1 MVDITAAQAAA
12 AGEEIAERMTRRA
25 LLGARFDAG
34 LARDVISILV
44 KLEEDLAGQ
53 IAAIDITGPARPT
66 ARRARLERL
75 LEDTRKAIRANYRRV
90 RLLTERQLD
99 ELFEIEAEATRAA
112 MRGSLQSAGVRLGVS
127 LPTDT
132 YLAALAEE
140 TLVLGQPLSSYWARQ
155 EAGLI
160 GAFRAE
166 MEKGLTAGE
175 TVNDLI
181 RRIRGGTRQGQ
192 VVPGI
197 MAASRNQAA
206 ALVRTSAAS
215 VGNGARFATFEANL
229 DVVEKYQHLSRLDGR
244 TTEICILRAG
254 KLWDARTK
262 APIGHKLPFQPPPIH
277 INCRS
282 VLVVVVIGAEPP
294 TDQNGETWF
303 RSLSATDQNDL
314 FGRGRA
320 ELFRSGEITMSQL
333 LDQSGRP
340 IPLSDLRL
348 DERNAG
354 DRTVRRP

>member
-1 MVDITAAQAAA
+1 MADITAAQGAA

-25 LLGARFDAG
+25 ILGARYDAG
-34 LARDVISILV
+34 LARDVISILTE
-44 KLEEDLAGQ
+44 LEADLVGQ
-53 IAAIDITGPARPT
+53 IAAIDINGVARPS
-66 ARRARLERL
+66 ARRARLEQL
-75 LEDTRKAIRANYRRV
+75 LEQARKAIRANYRRV
-90 RLLTERQLD
+90 RLLTERDLD
-99 ELFEIEAEATRAA
+99 ELFEIEVEATRAA
-112 MRGSLQSAGVRLGVS
+112 VRGSFQSAGVRLNVS
-127 LPTDT
+127 LPTDG

-160 GAFRAE
+160 GAFRGE

-175 TVNDLI
+175 TINDLV

-192 VVPGI
+192 PVPGI
-197 MAASRNQAA
+197 MATSRNHAVA
-206 ALVRTSAAS
+206 MVRTSAAS

-229 DVVEKYQHLSRLDGR
+229 DVIEKYQHLSRLDGR
-244 TTEICILRAG
+244 TTQVCILRAG

-262 APIGHKLPFQPPPIH
+262 APIGHNLPFQPPPIH
-277 INCRS
+277 VSCRS

-303 RSLSATDQNDL
+303 RSLSQADQNEL

-320 ELFRSGEITMSQL
+320 DLYRRGDLTMSQL

-348 DERNAG
+348 DARNAG

>member
-1 MVDITAAQAAA
+1 MADITAAQGAA

-25 LLGARFDAG
+25 ILGARYDAG
-34 LARDVISILV
+34 LARDVIAILD
-44 KLEEDLAGQ
+44 KLERDLVSQ

-66 ARRARLERL
+66 ARRARLETL
-75 LEDTRKAIRANYRRV
+75 LSDTRKAIRANYRRV
-90 RLLTERQLD
+90 RVLTENELD
-99 ELFEIEAEATRAA
+99 QLFEIEADATRAA
-112 MRGSLQSAGVRLGVS
+112 MRGSFNSVGVRVGVS
-127 LPTDT
+127 LPGDT

-140 TLVLGQPLSSYWARQ
+140 TLVLGQPLSGYWARQ

-181 RRIRGGTRQGQ
+181 RRVRGGTRQGQ
-192 VVPGI
+192 IVPGI

-215 VGNGARFATFEANL
+215 VGNSARFATFEANL
-229 DVVEKYQHLSRLDGR
+229 DVIEKYQHLSRLDGR
-244 TTEICILRAG
+244 TTQICILRAG

-262 APIGHKLPFQPPPIH
+262 APIGHGLPFQPPPIH

-303 RSLSATDQNDL
+303 KSLSQTDQNEL

-320 ELFRSGEITMSQL
+320 DLYRSGDLSMSQL

-348 DERNAG
+348 DQRNAG